1 MTVHIILY
9 ILFILSTNCMKL
21 TLKEVWVTFLDLWS
35 QRIFGK
41 HDYFHGSQD
50 YTVSPHIVTQFMLKK
65 AYDEVFSIKH

>member
-1 MTVHIILY
+1 
-9 ILFILSTNCMKL
+9 MKL